1 MKTDYFTDRAT
12 DWDTPRRIGMATH
25 FVNALL
31 KHIEPKSYWKGME
44 IGAGTGLVGLQLL
57 QSVKSMVFVD
67 TSVKM
72 LDVLK
77 KKVKGME
84 NVEIVS
90 GEVSDY
96 QVPDIDFVFSNM
108 SFHHIENIP
117 ATLEHLYSITQPN
130 AVMAIGD
137 LCSEDGSFHRF
148 DPVPH
153 RGFDTDELSEWV
165 ENAGF
170 NVKSVHTY
178 NLLRRERV
186 EGKISE
192 YEQFILVAERKQ

>member
-1 MKTDYFTDRAT
+1 MKMDYFINRAT
-12 DWDTPRRIGMATH
+12 NWDTPRRISMANH

-31 KHIEPKSYWKGME
+31 EHVEPKSHWKGME

-57 QSVKSMVFVD
+57 QKVKSMVFVD

-77 KKVKGME
+77 KKIKGVK

-90 GEVSDY
+90 SEVADY
-96 QVPDIDFVFSNM
+96 QVRDIDFVFSNM
-108 SFHHIENIP
+108 SFHHIEDIP
-117 ATLEHLYSITQPN
+117 ATLEHVYKITQPN
-130 AVMAIGD
+130 AVMVIGD
-137 LCSEDGSFHRF
+137 LRSEDGSFHQF

-170 NVKSVHTY
+170 SVKSVNTY
-178 NLLRRERV
+178 NVLKRERIQ
-186 EGKISE
+186 GKISE
-192 YEQFILVAERKQ
+192 YEQFILVAERK